1 MKFLRSPFVAAI
13 VGGAVVAAVFLIAG
27 IGNTNKTTTVID
39 QESSAGAA
47 ASPQTSGSPS
57 NVAATSTNTTAQALT
72 AHQIYEQDA
81 PGVVYIR
88 STLVQQQ
95 QSPFNLFGGGGSGG
109 NGSGSQSSLASGSGI
124 VVDKNGT
131 ILTNWH
137 VVQGAAKVTVQFG
150 TGNQVQAKVIGSDP
164 SDDLAL
170 LRIPTDGLNLTP
182 LPLGDSSRVQVGD
195 PTLAI
200 GNPFGL
206 ERTLTTGVVSALQRS
221 ITAPNGFTIDN
232 VIQTDAPINPGNSGG
247 PLLNA
252 QGQVIGVNSQI
263 ETGGSGDGSVG
274 IGFAVPINTA
284 KAVIP
289 QLEKTGKI
297 QQAYLGLVTTTIDG
311 TLSSLHVPASSGA
324 LVQTVQT
331 GTPASKAGI
340 KGGDVQSSLDGQPIE
355 LGGDIIVAVDGQ
367 KIATSDD
374 LATVIGSKKPGQT
387 VTVTVLRGPK
397 AQKVNVK
404 VTLGTRPNSVP
415 NQTTP
420 RG

>member
-1 MKFLRSPFVAAI
+1 MKILRSPFVAAI
-13 VGGAVVAAVFLIAG
+13 LGGALVAAVILIAG
-27 IGNTNKTTTVID
+27 IGDTTTKTTTVVD
-39 QESSAGAA
+39 QAA
-47 ASPQTSGSPS
+47 AVPSPS
-57 NVAATSTNTTAQALT
+57 NVASTTAAQPLT
-72 AHQIYEQDA
+72 AHQIYERDA

-88 STLVQQQ
+88 STLVSQTA
-95 QSPFNLFGGGGSGG
+95 SPFNLFGTGSGS
-109 NGSGSQSSLASGSGI
+109 GSSSQSSLASGSGI

-137 VVQGAAKVTVQFG
+137 VVQGAVKVTVQFG
-150 TGNQVQAKVIGSDP
+150 TGNQVDAKVIGSDP

-170 LRIPTDGLNLTP
+170 LRIPTDGLQLTP
-182 LPLGDSSRVQVGD
+182 LTLGDSSGVEVGD

-206 ERTLTTGVVSALQRS
+206 DRTLTTGVVSALQRS

-289 QLEKTGKI
+289 QLEKTGKV
-297 QQAYLGLVTTTIDG
+297 QEAYLGLVTTTIDG
-311 TLSSLHVPASSGA
+311 TLSGLKVPASSGA
-324 LVQTVQT
+324 LVQTVQA
-331 GTPASKAGI
+331 GTPAAKAGI
-340 KGGDVQSSLDGQPIE
+340 RGGDVQSSVDGQPIE
-355 LGGDIIVAVDGQ
+355 LGGDIIVAVNGQ
-367 KIATSDD
+367 TVATSED
-374 LATVIGSKKPGQT
+374 LATAIGSHKPGDV
-387 VTVTVLRGPK
+387 VTLTLLRGSN
-397 AQKVNVK
+397 ATKVNVK

-415 NQTTP
+415 NPTTP
-420 RG
+420 SG